1 MGNGITNNK
10 TEALANS
17 GDIYAKN
24 YFFNNGDAR
33 LVANV
38 TDIDTSQMLA
48 NVNRLRVV
56 EHAPSKNYC
65 RHQNRDAGECAM
77 DRTVGLLAQ
86 EVSEVI
92 PAAVGSGTSLTLRD
106 ATKLYDINK
115 EKEGGRNSTLALPVL
130 EEIKDVQS
138 LDVHALLA
146 QQIGAIQA
154 LSAQVQGLLER
165 DRAHSAEIAR
175 LKAMLRQRVH

>member
-130 EEIKDVQS
+130 EEIKDVQA
-138 LDVHALLA
+138 LDARVLLA
-146 QQIGAIQA
+146 ELVGAMQA
-154 LSAQVQGLLER
+154 LSQQVQGQ
-165 DRAHSAEIAR
+165 AAEIAR
-175 LKAMLRQRVH
+175 LKAELQRVR